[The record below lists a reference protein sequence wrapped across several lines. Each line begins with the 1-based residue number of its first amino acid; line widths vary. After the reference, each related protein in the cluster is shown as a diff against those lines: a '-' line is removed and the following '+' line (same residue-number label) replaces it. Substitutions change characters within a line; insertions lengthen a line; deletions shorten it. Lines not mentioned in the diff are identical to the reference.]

1 MPGVCDLGL
10 SESAPGDAGISQFDN
25 SLTSPANMSQS
36 SLPTAFIFRRTINR
50 VMTTS
55 QVSGMKVIAIARLA
69 LAQLVV
75 GEMAMS
81 ALGSLRA
88 HRNATRRGGRNG
100 METTLITRDGPTLA

>member
-1 MPGVCDLGL
+1 
-10 SESAPGDAGISQFDN
+10 
-25 SLTSPANMSQS
+25 MSQS
-36 SLPTAFIFRRTINR
+36 SQPTALIFRRTINR

-81 ALGSLRA
+81 ALGRLRA
-88 HRNATRRGGRNG
+88 HRNANAAEG
-100 METTLITRDGPTLA
+100 MVWRQLLTPDGPTLA